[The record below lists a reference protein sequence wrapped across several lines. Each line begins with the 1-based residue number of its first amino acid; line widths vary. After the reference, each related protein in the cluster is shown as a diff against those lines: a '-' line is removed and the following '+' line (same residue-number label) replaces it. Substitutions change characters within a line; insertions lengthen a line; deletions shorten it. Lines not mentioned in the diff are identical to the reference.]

1 MSKITEFNVMLV
13 EDEPLLLR
21 SLERH
26 IGSIDL
32 GFKVACKA
40 QNGQEAL
47 DLLKKMEIHL
57 VITDIIMPLLSGLDL
72 LTQINRYYPNIA
84 VVLLSGFADFNF
96 AQQALRES
104 ALDYILKPITREKI
118 ENILLKAKAE
128 LSQYYQLVEDE
139 ALSGQTAEQTME
151 YVRSYIRKHYNEQID
166 LSALA
171 SKLGISSAYLTKLF
185 NKYEKCSP
193 IKYITDLRI
202 VEAKHLLYNTTLTIK
217 EISERL
223 GYQNQFYFSRVFRKI
238 NKISPRE
245 YRANLN
251 HL

>member
-1 MSKITEFNVMLV
+1 MLV

-26 IGSIDL
+26 ISSIDL
-32 GFKVACKA
+32 GFKVIAKA

-47 DLLKKMEIHL
+47 DFLKKAEMHL
-57 VITDIIMPLLSGLDL
+57 VISDIIMPLMSGLDL

-84 VVLLSGFADFNF
+84 VVLLSGYADFNF
-96 AQQALRES
+96 AQHALRES

-128 LSQYYQLVEDE
+128 LSRHYQLVEDE
-139 ALSGQTAEQTME
+139 TLSGQTAEQTME
-151 YVRSYIRKHYNEQID
+151 YVRAYIRKHYNEQID
-166 LSALA
+166 LSVLA

-238 NKISPRE
+238 NKASPSEFR
-245 YRANLN
+245 NN
-251 HL
+251 QHGS

>member
-1 MSKITEFNVMLV
+1 MPKIPEYNVMLV

-26 IGSIDL
+26 VESIDL
-32 GFKVACKA
+32 GFKVAAKA

-47 DLLKKMEIHL
+47 ELLKKMEIHL
-57 VITDIIMPLLSGLDL
+57 VISDIIMPLMSGLDL

-84 VVLLSGFADFNF
+84 VVLLSGYADFNF
-96 AQQALRES
+96 AQHAIRES

-118 ENILLKAKAE
+118 ENILMKAKAE
-128 LSQYYQLVEDE
+128 LSQYYQLIEDE
-139 ALSGQTAEQTME
+139 SLSGQTAEQTME
-151 YVRSYIRKHYNEQID
+151 YVRTYLRKHYNEQID
-166 LSALA
+166 LSSIAF
-171 SKLGISSAYLTKLF
+171 KLGVSSAYLTKLF

-193 IKYITDLRI
+193 IKYLTDLRL

-217 EISERL
+217 EISERV

-238 NKISPRE
+238 YKISPTE
-245 YRANLN
+245 YRANPN
-251 HL
+251 RS

>member
-1 MSKITEFNVMLV
+1 MPKISEFNVMLV

-26 IGSIDL
+26 IASIDL
-32 GFKVACKA
+32 GFKVVCKA

-47 DLLKKMEIHL
+47 DLLKTTEIHL
-57 VITDIIMPLLSGLDL
+57 VITDIIMPLMSGLDL

-84 VVLLSGFADFNF
+84 VVLLSGYADFNF
-96 AQQALRES
+96 AQHALRES
-104 ALDYILKPITREKI
+104 ALDYVLKPITREKM
-118 ENILLKAKAE
+118 ESILMKARAE

-139 ALSGQTAEQTME
+139 SLSGQTAEQTIE
-151 YVRSYIRKHYNEQID
+151 YVRTYIRKHYSEQID

-193 IKYITDLRI
+193 IKYLTDLRI
-202 VEAKHLLYNTTLTIK
+202 VEAKNLLYNTTLTIK
-217 EISERL
+217 EISERV

-238 NKISPRE
+238 NKISPSE
-245 YRANLN
+245 YRDS
-251 HL
+251 HHF